1 MAVMENG
8 IAFVGNILVDIVKNI
23 DHYPECGTLVNIR
36 GLSMSVGG
44 CVCNTGMD
52 LATIDPSIPVRA
64 VGMVGKDDYGT
75 FALNKMAEKGIDVSG
90 VQVSDCVPT
99 SFTDVMN
106 IPSGERT
113 FFHMRGANAEFD
125 PKSVDLNALECDIL
139 HAGYILLLDKFD
151 EQDAEF
157 GTAMARFLHDA
168 QEKGI
173 KTSIDAVSDSS
184 ADYQAKLLPSLKYCN
199 YAIMNEIEVCAPW
212 GLEPY
217 ADGKIQPDVIRKAAM
232 EMAKAGVKEKVIIH
246 SKPMGFCLD
255 VATGEF
261 TQVPSLKIPGEV
273 IKGSVGAGDA
283 FCAGSLYG
291 IYTGMNDRE
300 ILEFASA
307 AAACNLFAENSVDG
321 MQNATGVREMMQ
333 RFPRQKT

>member
-1 MAVMENG
+1 MTTDKKG
-8 IAFVGNILVDIVKNI
+8 IAFVGNILVDIVKNV
-23 DHYPECGTLVNIR
+23 DHYPLCGTLVNIR

-44 CVCNTGMD
+44 CVPNTAID
-52 LATIDPSIPVRA
+52 LATIDPSVPLCAI
-64 VGMVGKDDYGT
+64 GMVGKDDYGQ
-75 FALNKMAEKGIDVSG
+75 FVCKKMADKGIDTSG
-90 VQVSDCVPT
+90 IVFSDTIST

-113 FFHMRGANAEFD
+113 FFHMRGANADFAPEM
-125 PKSVDLNALECDIL
+125 VDLDKLSCDIL

-151 EQDAEF
+151 APDSTY

-168 QEKGI
+168 QARGI

-184 ADYQAKLLPSLKYCN
+184 ANYQEKVLPALRYCD
-199 YAIMNEIEVCAPW
+199 YAIMNEVEACAIW

-217 ADGKIQPDVIRKAAM
+217 IGDTIQPDVVRKAM
-232 EMAKAGVKEKVIIH
+232 ENMARAGVKEKVIIH

-255 VATGEF
+255 VPSGAF
-261 TQVPSLKIPGEV
+261 TQVPSLRIPSEA
-273 IKGSVGAGDA
+273 ILGSVGAGDA

-321 MQNATGVREMMQ
+321 MQNLAGIREVMAKY
-333 RFPRQKT
+333 PRQ

>member
-1 MAVMENG
+1 MAVMEKG
-8 IAFVGNILVDIVKNI
+8 IAFAGNILVDIVKNI
-23 DHYPECGTLVNIR
+23 DHYPEAGTLVNIR

-44 CVCNTGMD
+44 CVCNTAID
-52 LATIDPSIPVRA
+52 LATIAPGIPVQA

-75 FALNKMAEKGIDVSG
+75 FALNKMAEKGIDVSQ
-90 VQVSDCVPT
+90 VQVSASIPT

-106 IPSGERT
+106 VPSGERT
-113 FFHMRGANAEFD
+113 FFHMRGANAAFD
-125 PKSVDLNALECDIL
+125 PKSVDVKALKCDIL

-151 EQDAEF
+151 EEDAQF
-157 GTAMARFLHDA
+157 GTGMARLLHDA
-168 QEKGI
+168 QQSGI
-173 KTSIDAVSDSS
+173 KTSVDAVSDSS
-184 ADYQAKLLPSLKYCN
+184 ADYKAKLLPALKYCD

-217 ADGKIQPDVIRKAAM
+217 ADGKIQPEVIREAATQM
-232 EMAKAGVKEKVIIH
+232 VKAGVKEKVIIH

-291 IYTGMNDRE
+291 IYTGMSDRE

-321 MQNATGVREMMQ
+321 MQDAAGVREMMT
-333 RFPRQKT
+333 RYPRQKT